1 MAGHPLF
8 AVVGHPNKGK
18 SSIVA
23 TLAEDE
29 TVGIS
34 PDPGTTR
41 QARSFAMRIDE
52 QVLYELVDTPGFQRA
67 RATLAWLQE
76 HERGANARAEVV
88 REFLAAHEHGER
100 FHDEC
105 QLLRPILGGAG
116 ILYVVDG
123 AHPFGQEYEA
133 EMEILRWTGQP
144 RMALINRIGPGDHV
158 AEWRRALNQYFSIV
172 REFDAH
178 HADFAKRLELLRA
191 FSELD
196 ERQSAWAASMDRAT
210 ALLEQDRRQRD
221 HRAAQAIADL
231 TIDVL
236 SMSESAPA
244 PDGSDEASIVRT
256 LTEVLKTR
264 VREHERLARREVQEL
279 YGHASMQMQEA
290 AIDVLAGDV
299 FSERSFAVFGL
310 SSAQLAMTGA
320 ATGALAGGVIDL
332 AVGGASL
339 LLGAGVGAL
348 LGGVGAVLGSSRLAK
363 IAVLGTPLGGHR
375 VNVGPI
381 SSPNFP
387 WVMLGR
393 ALLHYRLTSERNHAR
408 REVLM
413 LDASASTHRAD
424 TIPPG
429 TRRRLVAIFDRIRK
443 QGGLESDGREAL
455 VEAIET
461 IAASMRES
469 SAQ

>member
-1 MAGHPLF
+1 MVGHPVF

-29 TVGIS
+29 TVAIS

-41 QARSFAMRIDE
+41 QARSFAMRIDD
-52 QVLYELVDTPGFQRA
+52 QVLYELIDTPGFQRP
-67 RATLAWLQE
+67 RAALAWLQE
-76 HERGANARAEVV
+76 HERGSNARAAVV
-88 REFLAAHEHGER
+88 REFVAAHERGER

-116 ILYVVDG
+116 MLYVVDG

-158 AEWRRALNQYFSIV
+158 AEWRQALNQYFSIV
-172 REFDAH
+172 REFDAQ
-178 HADFAKRLELLRA
+178 HADFSKRLELLRA
-191 FSELD
+191 FRELD
-196 ERQSAWAASMDRAT
+196 ERQGTWAAAMERAA
-210 ALLEQDRRQRD
+210 ALLEQDRRQRE
-221 HRAAQAIADL
+221 HRAAREIADL
-231 TIDVL
+231 LVEVL

-244 PDGSDEASIVRT
+244 PEGSDEASIART

-264 VREHERLARREVQEL
+264 VRERERVARHQVQEL
-279 YGHASMQMQEA
+279 YRHTALQMQEA
-290 AIDVLAGDV
+290 PIDVLASDV

-310 SSAQLAMTGA
+310 SPTQLAMTGA
-320 ATGALAGGVIDL
+320 ATGALAGGAIDL

-348 LGGVGAVLGSSRLAK
+348 VGGIGALLSSSRLAK
-363 IAVLGTPLGGHR
+363 VAVLGTPLGGYR
-375 VNVGPI
+375 VSVGPI

-393 ALLHYRLTSERNHAR
+393 AMLHHRLTSERNHAR
-408 REVLM
+408 REALM
-413 LDASASTHRAD
+413 LDAGAGTHRAD
-424 TIPPG
+424 SLPPD
-429 TRRRLVAIFDRIRK
+429 TRKRLAAIFDRIRR
-443 QGGLESDGREAL
+443 QAGLEPQQRDAL
-455 VEAIET
+455 VAAI
-461 IAASMRES
+461 ASTCDGSPPRV
-469 SAQ
+469 

>member
-1 MAGHPLF
+1 MAGHPVF

-29 TVGIS
+29 TVAIS

-41 QARSFAMRIDE
+41 RARSFAMRIDDH
-52 QVLYELVDTPGFQRA
+52 VLYELVDTPGFQRA

-76 HERGANARAEVV
+76 HERGANLRAEVV

-105 QLLRPILGGAG
+105 QLLRPILAGAG

-123 AHPFGQEYEA
+123 AHPFGQEYES

-172 REFDAH
+172 REFDAQ
-178 HADFAKRLELLRA
+178 HADFSKRLELLRA
-191 FSELD
+191 FRELD
-196 ERQSAWAASMDRAT
+196 ERHGAWAAAMERAAT
-210 ALLEQDRRQRD
+210 LLEQDRRQRE
-221 HRAAQAIADL
+221 HRTAHEIADL
-231 TIDVL
+231 LVEVL

-244 PDGSDEASIVRT
+244 PEGSNEAELAGRLI
-256 LTEVLKTR
+256 ENLKKR
-264 VREHERLARREVQEL
+264 VRERELLARREVQEL
-279 YGHASMQMQEA
+279 YRHATLQMQEVP
-290 AIDVLAGDV
+290 IDVLQNDI

-310 SSAQLAMTGA
+310 SPAQLAMTGA
-320 ATGALAGGVIDL
+320 ATGALAGGAIDL

-339 LLGAGVGAL
+339 LLGAGLGAL
-348 LGGVGAVLGSSRLAK
+348 VGGIGTLLGSSRLARV
-363 IAVLGTPLGGHR
+363 AVLGTPLGGYR
-375 VNVGPI
+375 VSVGPI

-408 REVLM
+408 REALM
-413 LDASASTHRAD
+413 LDISAGAHRAD
-424 TIPPG
+424 
-429 TRRRLVAIFDRIRK
+429 AIAADLRKPLAAHFERIRR
-443 QGGLESDGREAL
+443 QGGLEPERRNAL
-455 VEAIET
+455 VEAIESIMT
-461 IAASMRES
+461 SGR
-469 SAQ
+469 